1 MLLLTLG
8 KNMLNRSEINDSIE
22 NKIRIT
28 NNEEDIRALDDRV
41 TKLES
46 DFSLMMGK
54 LDVIIKMGRVMVGM
68 IGAGLGLDLGIEGG
82 MI

>member
-1 MLLLTLG
+1 MTV
-8 KNMLNRSEINDSIE
+8 KD

>member
-1 MLLLTLG
+1 MTVA
-8 KNMLNRSEINDSIE
+8 E

-28 NNEEDIRALDDRV
+28 NNEEDIEALDKRV

-46 DFSLMMGK
+46 DFNLMMGK
-54 LDVIIKMGRVMVGM
+54 LYIIIKMGRVMVGM
-68 IGAGLGLDLGIEGG
+68 IAAGLGIDLGIEGG

>member
-1 MLLLTLG
+1 MTV
-8 KNMLNRSEINDSIE
+8 KE
-22 NKIRIT
+22 NQIRIT

-46 DFSLMMGK
+46 DFNLMMGK
-54 LDVIIKMGRVMVGM
+54 LDIIIKMGRVMVGM